1 MIRFSKFYWV
11 YILISASI
19 LIPGIYSL
27 IRYGFKPAID
37 FTGGTLI
44 EVQLS
49 DSTEPSVIDKAAD
62 AAKIHLVSSQRS
74 GVSTYLLRMKSI
86 SDASLDQFEKTI
98 MGDKGES
105 AQVLRKETVGPILG
119 KELFAKTVTAS
130 MFAVVVILG
139 YVAYAFRSIKYG
151 VSAVLALIHDV
162 LVVFG
167 SFSLLGHFFGVE
179 VDTLFVT
186 AFLTTMSLSIHDT
199 IVIFDRIREH
209 RKRDQHADLSILSD
223 MALTETM
230 NRSLVNSFTI
240 FYMLLALV
248 IMGGETVKWLAA
260 ALLIGSIT
268 GTYSS
273 PFIAVPLVLLWDK
286 LEKSR
291 NDG

>member
-11 YILISASI
+11 YMLISASV

-37 FTGGTLI
+37 FTGGSLI

-49 DSTEPSVIDKAAD
+49 DSTEPSVIDKAVD
-62 AAKIHLVSSQRS
+62 AAGIQLVSSQRS
-74 GVSTYLLRMKSI
+74 GASTYLLRMKPI
-86 SDASLDQFEKTI
+86 SDASLGQFEKTLL
-98 MGDKGES
+98 GVKGES

-139 YVAYAFRSIKYG
+139 YVAYAFHSVKYG

-186 AFLTTMSLSIHDT
+186 AFLTTMSLSVHDT

-209 RKRDQHADLSILSD
+209 RKRDQHTDLSMLSD

-248 IMGGETVKWLAA
+248 LMGGETVKWFAA

-273 PFIAVPLVLLWDK
+273 PFIAVPLVLLWDT
-286 LEKSR
+286 LEKKTK
-291 NDG
+291 